1 MNARSLPWGVQWEI
15 ARLISLGYCSW
26 NDITMDA
33 LDRIKTEGLSPPDH
47 DSPKQT
53 VLCAR
58 VAPRLE
64 EFFRSE
70 RCTFGTRKVSREMMA
85 TVCYV
90 IALTVTNKLTLYAKS
105 PWEELD
111 KEDLAF
117 ARHGPMGCLGS
128 TPELGDFYGGKVSF
142 SMRIQVNEHGMFHFI
157 LEHPILGHSSRFT
170 RCYGSSFLIRL
181 RLSMDLLSKPPLLDR
196 LKQLLIRPLILLGHV
211 FRFFHINKNHHA
223 YLMATNEVYNGG
235 IILGDGQRP
244 GTYYSFLEFFKKHNN
259 LEENSN
265 QVSCM
270 FFSKSGLMLII
281 LLDNCKVGSKDCLGL
296 IQLYPWYNLRDQPD

>member
-1 MNARSLPWGVQWEI
+1 MDARSLPWGVQWEI

-33 LDRIKTEGLSPPDH
+33 LDRIKTEGLSPPDP
-47 DSPKQT
+47 DFPKQT

-70 RCTFGTRKVSREMMA
+70 RHTFGTRKVSREMMA

-90 IALTVTNKLTLYAKS
+90 IALGLTLTHNKLTQYAKS

-128 TPELGDFYGGKVSF
+128 IPELGDFYGGKVSF
-142 SMRIQVNEHGMFHFI
+142 SMRTQFNEHGMFHFI

-181 RLSMDLLSKPPLLDR
+181 RLSMDLSKPALLDT
-196 LKQLLIRPLILLGHV
+196 LKQLLIRPFILLGHV
-211 FRFFHINKNHHA
+211 FRFFHINKDYHV
-223 YLMATNEVYNGG
+223 YLMATNEVYSGG
-235 IILGDGQRP
+235 IILQGDQRP
-244 GTYYSFLEFFKKHNN
+244 GTYCSFLDFFKKHNN

-265 QVSCM
+265 QVSYKL
-270 FFSKSGLMLII
+270 FSKSGLMLM
-281 LLDNCKVGSKDCLGL
+281 
-296 IQLYPWYNLRDQPD
+296 Y